1 MLWWKKLKKS
11 TPESEKEFSD
21 RLKEAGVTWKDKFAM
36 LIAAVITIFIP
47 ASLILIGFGLL
58 ALWMFGAL

>member
-21 RLKEAGVTWKDKFAM
+21 RFKEAGVTWKDKLAM
-36 LIAAVITIFIP
+36 IIAAFITLFIP
-47 ASLILIGFGLL
+47 ATLILVGMVLL
-58 ALWMFGAL
+58 VMWMFGAL